1 MVFWSVPLVFWSV
14 YLVFGGMKL
23 VYEGVLWYCVFVHIS
38 YMKIQKHT
46 PHIYVGGVFLYF
58 VRISFALVG
67 ILSNWDTV
75 LSYLVFWI
83 VYLVFKTV
91 YLVFG
96 IVKLVF

>member
-1 MVFWSVPLVFWSV
+1 MVFWSV

-38 YMKIQKHT
+38 Y
-46 PHIYVGGVFLYF
+46 VGGVFLYF

-67 ILSNWDTV
+67 ILSNWDSV

-83 VYLVFKTV
+83 VYLVFETV